1 MKIKWREYEMVFVTL
16 WAAIVMVILL
26 MRTSAVTDMPAYPDI
41 HRLFLE
47 SGRSYVFWKNELLPK
62 IAVILLYLSCY
73 FFLNLIL
80 MPTLKKNIATDFGQ
94 MIYPIIIKPLIY
106 FVLISFILALGVN
119 ALSYVALPHLISYR
133 GYQGLALLGYNDH
146 PLTDLFFG
154 LPRAC
159 AIIAFLLVSA
169 SIREV
174 FIAFLERPGNR
185 REFRVLFC
193 NTCLPLV
200 FLYLMVL
207 LTLGLTD
214 SNFIIFIGVATPV
227 LLYWFYLTFW
237 FFPAVSDQSLS
248 LPMIVFR
255 LIPMAAILSV
265 FCLLLVYEG
274 LYDLWAMPLF
284 CVFLIVMVTP
294 ISWLLYNQRGKQIR
308 QLKYLEKKVKKS
320 DADLK
325 FLRSQINPHFL
336 FNALNTLYGVA
347 LMEKSEDTADGIQ
360 KLGDMMRFVLHENN
374 QEFIPLEKEVTYL
387 QNYIE
392 FQKLRTR
399 SSTDM
404 SISHD
409 LDINEC
415 EKLIA
420 PMLLVPFVENAFKH
434 GISHLRKSWVVVSLE
449 CNQTTINFNVN
460 NSIHPKQEFDHEKHQ
475 SGIGLENV
483 RQRLGLIYPG
493 NHILEIISDHVEFS
507 VTLTINLKSKNDD
520 QGDCNRR

>member
-1 MKIKWREYEMVFVTL
+1 MVFVTL
-16 WAAIVMVILL
+16 WAAIVMVIFL
-26 MRTSAVTDMPAYPDI
+26 MKASAVTDMPAYPEI

-47 SGRSYVFWKNELLPK
+47 SGRSHVFWKNELLPK

-73 FFLNLIL
+73 FFVNLIL
-80 MPTLKKNIATDFGQ
+80 MPTLKRNTAIDFGQ
-94 MIYPIIIKPLIY
+94 TISPSILKPITY

-154 LPRAC
+154 LHRAF
-159 AIIAFLLVSA
+159 AIITFLLVSA
-169 SIREV
+169 AVREV
-174 FIAFLERPGNR
+174 FIAFLGKSGNN
-185 REFRVLFC
+185 REFRVLFF
-193 NTCLPLV
+193 NTCLPIV
-200 FLYLMVL
+200 FLYFLIL
-207 LTLGLTD
+207 LFLVLTD
-214 SNFIIFIGVATPV
+214 NTLIIFIAVASPI
-227 LLYWFYLTFW
+227 LLYWVYLTFW
-237 FFPAVSDQSLS
+237 FFPAVSDRS
-248 LPMIVFR
+248 LPLPTIVLR
-255 LIPMAAILSV
+255 LFPIAAVLSV
-265 FCLLLVYEG
+265 FCLLLVHADLYG
-274 LYDLWAMPLF
+274 LWLMPIF
-284 CVFLIVMVTP
+284 CVSLIVFVTP
-294 ISWLLYNQRGKQIR
+294 TSWLLYNQRGKQIR
-308 QLKYLEKKVKKS
+308 QLKYLETRVTKS

-374 QEFIPLEKEVTYL
+374 QEFIPLKKEVTYL

-399 SSTDM
+399 SSPGM

-409 LDINEC
+409 IVIDEC

-434 GISHLRKSWVVVSLE
+434 GISHQRKSWVFVSFE
-449 CNQTTINFNVN
+449 CSETAIEFKVS
-460 NSIHPKQEFDHEKHQ
+460 NSIHPKQEFDYEKHQ

-483 RQRLGLIYPG
+483 RQRLGMIYPG
-493 NHILEIISDHVEFS
+493 NHVLEIRSDNEEFN
-507 VTLTINLKSKNDD
+507 VTLTINLKSKNDH
-520 QGDCNRR
+520 

>member
-16 WAAIVMVILL
+16 WAAIVVVIFL
-26 MRTSAVTDMPAYPDI
+26 MRASAVTDMPAYPEI

-62 IAVILLYLSCY
+62 IAVILLYLSSY
-73 FFLNLIL
+73 FFVNLIL
-80 MPTLKKNIATDFGQ
+80 MPTLKRNTATDFGQ
-94 MIYPIIIKPLIY
+94 IVYPIIIKPIIY

-154 LPRAC
+154 LPRAL

-169 SIREV
+169 LIREV
-174 FIAFLERPGNR
+174 FIAFLGRPGNN

-200 FLYLMVL
+200 FLYLLIL
-207 LTLGLTD
+207 LLLGLTD
-214 SNFIIFIGVATPV
+214 TTLIIFIAVATPILIFWV
-227 LLYWFYLTFW
+227 YLTFW
-237 FFPAVSDQSLS
+237 FFPLSDQSLT
-248 LPMIVFR
+248 LPVIVLR
-255 LIPMAAILSV
+255 LFPIAAILSI
-265 FCLLLVYEG
+265 FCLLLINAG
-274 LYDLWAMPLF
+274 LYGLWAMHFF
-284 CVFLIVMVTP
+284 CVFLIVFVTP
-294 ISWLLYNQRGKQIR
+294 GSWLLYNQRGKQIR
-308 QLKYLEKKVKKS
+308 QLKYLETRVTKS

-347 LMEKSEDTADGIQ
+347 LMEKSDNTADGIQ
-360 KLGDMMRFVLHENN
+360 KLGDMMRFMLHENN
-374 QEFIPLEKEVTYL
+374 QEIIPLEKEVTYL

-399 SSTDM
+399 SSSDIV
-404 SISHD
+404 ISHD
-409 LDINEC
+409 LDIDEC

-434 GISHLRKSWVVVSLE
+434 GISSLRKSWVTASLE
-449 CNQTTINFNVN
+449 CNETTIVFKVN
-460 NSIHPKQEFDHEKHQ
+460 NSMHPQQEFDHDKHQ

-483 RQRLGLIYPG
+483 RQRLRLIYPG
-493 NHILEIISDHVEFS
+493 NHVLEIRSDNVEFS
-507 VTLTINLKSKNDD
+507 VTLTINLKSKNDA
-520 QGDCNRR
+520 

>member
-1 MKIKWREYEMVFVTL
+1 MVFVTL
-16 WAAIVMVILL
+16 WAAIVMVVFL
-26 MRTSAVTDMPAYPDI
+26 MKASAVTDMPAYPEI

-62 IAVILLYLSCY
+62 IAVILLYLFCY
-73 FFLNLIL
+73 FFVNLIL
-80 MPTLKKNIATDFGQ
+80 MPTLKRNTAIDFGQ
-94 MIYPIIIKPLIY
+94 TISPSILKPITY

-154 LPRAC
+154 LHRAF
-159 AIIAFLLVSA
+159 AIITFLLVSA
-169 SIREV
+169 AVREV
-174 FIAFLERPGNR
+174 FISFVGRPGKN
-185 REFRVLFC
+185 REFRILFC
-193 NTCLPLV
+193 NTCLPV
-200 FLYLMVL
+200 VYFYFIIL
-207 LTLGLTD
+207 LFLGLLHIR
-214 SNFIIFIGVATPV
+214 SIIFIAIVTPI
-227 LLYWFYLTFW
+227 LFYWAYLTFW
-237 FFPAVSDQSLS
+237 FFPALLDQSLS
-248 LPMIVFR
+248 LRIVVLR
-255 LIPMAAILSV
+255 LLPVTIILSL
-265 FCLLLVYEG
+265 FFLLLVHAG
-274 LYDLWAMPLF
+274 LYVIWAMPLF
-284 CVFLIVMVTP
+284 CVFLLFFVTP
-294 ISWLLYNQRGKQIR
+294 ISWLLYSQRGKQIQQMKR
-308 QLKYLEKKVKKS
+308 LETQVSKS
-320 DADLK
+320 DADLR

-347 LMEKSEDTADGIQ
+347 LKEKSEDTADGIQ

-374 QEFIPLEKEVTYL
+374 QEFIPLKKEATYL

-399 SSTDM
+399 SSPEMNISYDLHNEECDM
-404 SISHD
+404 
-409 LDINEC
+409 
-415 EKLIA
+415 LIA

-449 CNQTTINFNVN
+449 CAETAIEFKVQ

-483 RQRLGLIYPG
+483 GQRLELIYPG
-493 NHILEIISDHVEFS
+493 KHILEISSDNGKFS

-520 QGDCNRR
+520 